1 MFTCV
6 VNDTPEAIVGWRR
19 NGMNGVGIQIDQ
31 QVASSFP
38 DFTLN
43 ITYYNATSR
52 ELVSTATSQS
62 AASTQLNGSISCSA
76 DGINYTKLTINITGM
91 YKIITWNIIN

>member
-1 MFTCV
+1 MFTCI
-6 VNDTPEAIVGWRR
+6 VNDTPHAIVAWRR
-19 NGMNGVGIQIDQ
+19 NGMNGVGIQINE
-31 QVASSFP
+31 QVSSFP

-62 AASTQLNGSISCSA
+62 AASIQLNGSISCSA
-76 DGINYTKLTINITGM
+76 DGINYNELTINITGSLCI
-91 YKIITWNIIN
+91 K